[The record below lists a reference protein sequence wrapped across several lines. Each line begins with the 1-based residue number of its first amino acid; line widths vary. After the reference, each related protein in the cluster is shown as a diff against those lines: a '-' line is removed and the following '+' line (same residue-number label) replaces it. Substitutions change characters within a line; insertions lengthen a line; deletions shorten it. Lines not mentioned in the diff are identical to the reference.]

1 MAQVI
6 IPLDVP
12 TLDDAMGLVDSLG
25 EAADFY
31 KVGLELFTA
40 EGSAAVQAL
49 KQRNKRVFL
58 DLKLH
63 DIPLSE
69 NRLWSPDT
77 SPVAHCVANPAA
89 ACSRSCPRPTWGAPT
104 PRATA
109 SVAGTNT
116 RA

>member
-49 KQRNKRVFL
+49 KQRNIGMISIKL
-58 DLKLH
+58 DQEKVIPIFYKKQDYEPFSVPMGFPVLE
-63 DIPLSE
+63 DI
-69 NRLWSPDT
+69 NWK
-77 SPVAHCVANPAA
+77 A
-89 ACSRSCPRPTWGAPT
+89 
-104 PRATA
+104 
-109 SVAGTNT
+109 
-116 RA
+116 